1 MHIADKIIVVTGG
14 ANGIGHALC
23 RRFAAG
29 GARAVIVADID
40 LDRAR
45 AVANEIHGVAIETDV
60 RRESDLRHLV
70 ERVTAGHGQIDLFCS
85 NAGIA
90 VDGDEHTPDREWQ
103 RCWDV
108 NVMAHVLAA
117 RVVLPGMLE
126 RGEGYLLQTV
136 SAAGLLT
143 HVHSATYAVTKHASL
158 AFAEWLAIA
167 YGNRGIKVS
176 ALCPQGV
183 RTDMLMRARL
193 REGVAAGQVG
203 LLFDGALEP
212 EQVAEEVVNGLAD
225 ERFLI
230 LPHPEV
236 AEFFKRKASDYDRWL
251 RGMRK
256 FISARDTP

>member
-1 MHIADKIIVVTGG
+1 MLLADKVVIVTGG
-14 ANGIGHALC
+14 GNGIGAAMC
-23 RRFAAG
+23 RRFAG
-29 GARAVIVADID
+29 EGAKAVVAADID
-40 LDRAR
+40 GAAAER
-45 AVANEIHGVAIETDV
+45 VASEVRGLGVRTDV
-60 RRESDLRHLV
+60 TRQSDLQRLVDEVISRHG
-70 ERVTAGHGQIDLFCS
+70 AIDLFCS

-90 VDGDEHTPDREWQ
+90 IDGGAETSDAEWQ

-108 NVMAHVLAA
+108 NVMAHVFAA
-117 RVVLPGMLE
+117 RAVLPRMLA

-143 HVHSATYAVTKHASL
+143 HPHSATYTVTKHASL

-167 YGNRGIKVS
+167 YGDRGIGVS

-183 RTDMLMRARL
+183 RTDMLRRA
-193 REGVAAGQVG
+193 AAGG
-203 LLFDGALEP
+203 RTFLLDSALEP
-212 EQVAEEVVNGLAD
+212 EQVADEVVKGLAA

-236 AEFFKRKASDYDRWL
+236 AEYFRRKATDYDRWI

-256 FISARDTP
+256 LRDRNR